1 MEQDPHELESQGPDR
16 EAQARVSQAHEA
28 EAHDSDADDS
38 EPEAAFWRQHVRIGV
53 ALYALGA
60 AGVLAYVAAT
70 PHGRNR
76 PALIAIDLFTV
87 FMSVTVLR
95 WVGLRLVTTRWR
107 EPFFFVWSALTAIF
121 IGTAAALDGGT
132 HSPLSYLLVLPL
144 LFGGLAYGPKLVIA
158 LAGVA
163 VASAVAVGLA
173 TPQTPVTGTLILVL
187 ATAIA
192 GTLTVGGA
200 INRARLTQR
209 LVDLAALDSLTGCL
223 SYREFHRRLGEEA
236 ERARRYGRTF
246 GLVMVD
252 VDNLKQ
258 LNDTGGHH
266 IGDEA
271 LRSVSAGLLAAARA
285 SDVVGRLGGDEFAVL
300 LPETAAGEV
309 QAVMDRLRAS
319 LNEEPSR
326 TVTATV
332 SVGSTTWNG
341 ETDSPQ
347 LMLKRAD
354 EAMYAAKRAGRDRS
368 VAWDPSIVAGPAVAA
383 PR

>member
-1 MEQDPHELESQGPDR
+1 VAPEPLELEAG
-16 EAQARVSQAHEA
+16 
-28 EAHDSDADDS
+28 DAD
-38 EPEAAFWRQHVRIGV
+38 PEAAFWRQHIRIGV

-60 AGVLAYVAAT
+60 GGVFAYAAAT
-70 PHGRNR
+70 PDGRNR
-76 PALIAIDLFTV
+76 TALIAIDLATL
-87 FMSVTVLR
+87 FMSVTLLR
-95 WVGLRLVTTRWR
+95 WIGLRLVSTKWR
-107 EPFFFVWSALTAIF
+107 EPFFFAWSSGTALF

-144 LFGGLAYGPKLVIA
+144 LFGGLAYQPKLVIG

-163 VASAVAVGLA
+163 VASAVGIGFA
-173 TPQTPVTGTLILVL
+173 TPHSQVTGILILVL

-200 INRARLTQR
+200 MNRAKLTQK

-236 ERARRYGRTF
+236 DRARRYVKIF

-252 VDNLKQ
+252 VDNLKL
-258 LNDTGGHH
+258 LNDSGGHH
-266 IGDEA
+266 LGDEA

-300 LPETAAGEV
+300 LPETGPDEV
-309 QAVMDRLRAS
+309 VAVMDRLRAALS
-319 LNEEPSR
+319 EQPSGGVR
-326 TVTATV
+326 ATV

-341 ETDSPQ
+341 PFDSPSE
-347 LMLKRAD
+347 MLKRAD

-368 VAWDPSIVAGPAVAA
+368 VAWQPPAQASTAVPA